1 LLGGLAGSSGEKIG
15 RILLSSKLLDVFF
28 QFRQSFFQILD
39 NILFHFISF
48 HDNHWQSYGKLHE
61 KALGKPG
68 KWLPGVKI

>member
-1 LLGGLAGSSGEKIG
+1 MLQYQWKGSASTKA
-15 RILLSSKLLDVFF
+15 
-28 QFRQSFFQILD
+28 D

-61 KALGKPG
+61 KALSKPG